1 MAKGDSFDVMDFLS
15 QDSQSDSMLEDEH
28 NCDRNQEQQNELK
41 VQDINMLDLSQTS
54 LHLESRLD

>member
-15 QDSQSDSMLEDEH
+15 QDSQSDSMLEDEN
-28 NCDRNQEQQNELK
+28 NCDSNQEQQNELK